1 MSGTFDYETQPQ
13 IAARQAANVEW
24 LTAPY
29 KRIIHHNNAVTC
41 DNRRLFLS
49 SFFYTAKSSTCG
61 YYILRD
67 RVVRQTQPQVNKPTT
82 CIKMPYTFLHSF
94 NCLL

>member
-29 KRIIHHNNAVTC
+29 KRIIHQYNAVTC

-49 SFFYTAKSSTCG
+49 FFSYGEVKHMR
-61 YYILRD
+61 I
-67 RVVRQTQPQVNKPTT
+67 
-82 CIKMPYTFLHSF
+82 LHSSRSSRAA
-94 NCLL
+94 NAAPSK